1 MFLLLKVHQVLTGTQ
16 ISFELKVPVV
26 CDTSPHHFLSC
37 KMTFFFSFSVI
48 FFKEKKKKKSCMQFV
63 LFLVKLWDSSSNF
76 FLAAISFMPSTY

>member
-48 FFKEKKKKKSCMQFV
+48 FFKEKKKKSCMQFV

>member
-48 FFKEKKKKKSCMQFV
+48 FFKEKKKKI
-63 LFLVKLWDSSSNF
+63 LH
-76 FLAAISFMPSTY
+76 AICIVVSQIMG